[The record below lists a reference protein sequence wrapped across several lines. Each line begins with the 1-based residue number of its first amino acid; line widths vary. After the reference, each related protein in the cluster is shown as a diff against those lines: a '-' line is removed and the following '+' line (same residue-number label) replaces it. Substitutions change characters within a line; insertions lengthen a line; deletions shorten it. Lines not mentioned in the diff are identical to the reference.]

1 MTTAQGK
8 FLPQLLFLPFD
19 FKQLFILEIK
29 GVNPCGLRKK
39 GRKMLDEKEWR
50 AGSDSH
56 GTLDAA
62 IWSRLQLNEAQQQVK
77 QSPWLKGQYYKP

>member
-29 GVNPCGLRKK
+29 GLRKK
-39 GRKMLDEKEWR
+39 GRKKLDEKEWR